1 MWIAFVLWK
10 IDICYNNKI
19 RIKTS
24 SLLWIAFV
32 LWKIDICYNFS
43 TFTMSRMD
51 VVNCFCSLK
60 DWYLL
65 QPPFGKPS
73 LTHCC
78 ELLLFFERLI
88 FATNSLRCQ
97 MKSNRCELLLF
108 FERLI
113 FATTYNK
120 KTNQEMRCELLLF
133 FERLI
138 FATTVWEIRKINLR
152 LWIAFVLWKIDI
164 CYNLGCKRYVSKA
177 VVNCFCSLKDWY
189 LLQLQNTYQNRRLVV
204 NCFCS
209 LKDWYLLQLIR

>member
-113 FATTYNK
+113 FATT
-120 KTNQEMRCELLLF
+120 
-133 FERLI
+133 
-138 FATTVWEIRKINLR
+138 VWEIRKINLR

-177 VVNCFCSLKDWY
+177 VVNCFCSSKDWY